1 MKCNYQMAGYTRSK
15 NSLQR
20 YFQFHSIG
28 SYVVCANQNCLKEA
42 ILICTYNMLIK
53 CKKVLIIKEI
63 MVQFCYLIIFMHIPF
78 GRKFKDLPANKKH
91 LLKTKDSVKEKK
103 NLLEIYSMFYIY
115 ILEPLQYYIIPSH

>member
-1 MKCNYQMAGYTRSK
+1 
-15 NSLQR
+15 
-20 YFQFHSIG
+20 
-28 SYVVCANQNCLKEA
+28 
-42 ILICTYNMLIK
+42 
-53 CKKVLIIKEI
+53 
-63 MVQFCYLIIFMHIPF
+63 MHIPF